1 MHEDID
7 RLTRQNGSIFILASR
22 RAWGYYFNFNRNFIM
37 DKIKT
42 FFKRNIKR
50 YELIIL
56 LIILVAIYLK

>member
-1 MHEDID
+1 
-7 RLTRQNGSIFILASR
+7 
-22 RAWGYYFNFNRNFIM
+22 M

>member
-1 MHEDID
+1 ME
-7 RLTRQNGSIFILASR
+7 
-22 RAWGYYFNFNRNFIM
+22 
-37 DKIKT
+37 KIKT

>member
-1 MHEDID
+1 
-7 RLTRQNGSIFILASR
+7 
-22 RAWGYYFNFNRNFIM
+22 M

-56 LIILVAIYLK
+56 LIILVAIYIK